1 VLLDRRKV
9 KFWQKIV
16 FGFMAFLMAA
26 FLVVGYSGVL
36 NGCTLF
42 GEEES
47 VIDTLNQEIASAKAA
62 TTTSPADPAVWIRL
76 AEAYETRAG
85 TRQEGSDLM
94 AGDFTSAA
102 TAYRQAEDLLA
113 DQKGA
118 DIKAQRLEIL
128 NQLATLYA
136 ELNDSAAYIGA
147 LQDITSLTPKEP
159 QAFLNL
165 GLAARNVGDTTTS
178 LLALSR
184 FLELDPTSPDAEDVK
199 SIIDELAPQSTPSPS
214 PTK

>member
-42 GEEES
+42 GEETSIE
-47 VIDTLNQEIASAKAA
+47 DTLNQEIATAKAA
-62 TTTSPADPAVWIRL
+62 TATSPADPAAWITL

-85 TRQEGSDLM
+85 TRQQGSDLM
-94 AGDFTSAA
+94 TGDFTSAA
-102 TAYRQAEDLLA
+102 TAYRKAEALLA
-113 DQKGA
+113 EQKGA
-118 DIKAQRLEIL
+118 AIKAQRLEIL
-128 NQLATLYA
+128 NQLATISA
-136 ELNDSAAYIGA
+136 ELNDTEAYIGA

-165 GLAARNVGDTTTS
+165 GLAARNVGDTTTA

-199 SIIDELAPQSTPSPS
+199 SIIDELAPQATPSPS